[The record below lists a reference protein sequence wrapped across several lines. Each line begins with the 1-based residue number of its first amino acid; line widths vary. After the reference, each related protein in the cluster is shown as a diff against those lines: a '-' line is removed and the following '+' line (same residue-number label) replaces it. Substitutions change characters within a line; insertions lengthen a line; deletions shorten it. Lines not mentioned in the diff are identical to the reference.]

1 MRPFRNIVFLCLNT
15 IDEVVQIF
23 PPTGF
28 REISLSLQQNFY
40 IGTIYCNWINDI
52 YTNQYYIE
60 YGKNFNQYINVKW
73 LLREPYEFGV
83 E

>member
-28 REISLSLQQNFY
+28 REISLSYQQNLY
-40 IGTIYCNWINDI
+40 IGKIYCNWLNDI

-60 YGKNFNQYINVKW
+60 YAKDFNQYIHVQW
-73 LLREPYEFGV
+73 LLRKPNEFGV